1 MYWMSGSWYYVAN
14 LLQRYLGEL
23 MNYLFDVVVS
33 SILEVG
39 TIELF
44 AAKLFWPL
52 CCLFKALPLY

>member
-14 LLQRYLGEL
+14 LLQCYLGEL
-23 MNYLFDVVVS
+23 MNYLFAVVVS

-44 AAKLFWPL
+44 AAKLF
-52 CCLFKALPLY
+52 